1 MPVLTSKGDRPT
13 WRGRMHSWAFACSL
27 PAGAALVASAD
38 GTTAKISSAVYAM
51 SLALVLGSSGAYHR
65 LARSVVARRRMR
77 RLDHSMIYV
86 LIAGTYTPLCLLVLP
101 RRWGV
106 PLLVVVWIGAAAG
119 VVLKVFGMDTL
130 RVAANVLY
138 IVMGWL
144 AVLAVPAIAPR
155 VGTASLVLMLAGG
168 FAYSAGAVVLLRRRP
183 DPNPAVF
190 GFHEVWHVCTL
201 VGAST
206 HFAMVWRLAT

>member
-1 MPVLTSKGDRPT
+1 
-13 WRGRMHSWAFACSL
+13 MHAWAFACSI
-27 PAGAALVASAD
+27 PAGVALLIRAD
-38 GTTAKISSAVYAM
+38 GTTAKISAAVFAV
-51 SLALVLGSSGAYHR
+51 SLALVLGTSGAYHR

-86 LIAGTYTPLCLLVLP
+86 LIAGTYTPLCVLVLP
-101 RRWGV
+101 REWGV
-106 PLLVVVWIGAAAG
+106 PLLVGVWIGAVAG
-119 VVLKVFGMDTL
+119 VVLKVVGIDTL

-144 AVLAVPAIAPR
+144 AVLALPAIVPR
-155 VGTASLVLMLAGG
+155 VSTTSLVLMLGGG
-168 FAYSAGAVVLLRRRP
+168 FAYTAGTIVLLRRRP

-201 VGAST
+201 IGAAS
-206 HFAMVWRLAT
+206 HFAMVWRLAA